1 MEWLLK
7 FSFLKKVT
15 ARALPWPK
23 IY

>member
-1 MEWLLK
+1 M
-7 FSFLKKVT
+7 FNPTFFLKMDT